1 MRLFIVGSAAAL
13 FAGSAFGTV
22 LNGSFESAALP
33 GPDRVSISSLTDWG
47 VTNGDSV
54 LLERGVNGVSQIAAH
69 GGVQFVSMGHNGGS
83 NESLTQF
90 LSTTPGQTY
99 TATFYLACIQGD
111 ALQSVRMAVSDGA
124 NDLGSVVGTV
134 GSRTEGWVPFSF
146 DFVANGLTARLTL
159 QHTVASTVA
168 NVAIDDVS
176 VVPAPGSMLALLGLL
191 AARRG
196 RR

>member
-13 FAGSAFGTV
+13 CASSAFGTV
-22 LNGSFESAALP
+22 LNGSFESAAIP
-33 GPDRVSISSLTDWG
+33 GPDRVSITALTDWG
-47 VTNGDSV
+47 MTGTTTM
-54 LLERGVNGVSQIAAH
+54 LPERGVNPVSQIAAH

-111 ALQSVRMAVSDGA
+111 ALQSVRMAVSDRA
-124 NDLGSVVGTV
+124 NDLGWVVGTV

-159 QHTVASTVA
+159 QQTVASTAA

>member
-33 GPDRVSISSLTDWG
+33 APDRVDISNLTDWG
-47 VTNGDSV
+47 VTGGSTV

-69 GGVQFVSMGHNGGS
+69 GGVQFVTMGHNSGQG
-83 NESLTQF
+83 ETLTQL
-90 LSTTPGQTY
+90 LSTTPGQAY

-134 GSRTEGWVPFSF
+134 SSRTEGWVPFSF

-159 QHTVASTVA
+159 TQTVGASEA

-176 VVPAPGSMLALLGLL
+176 VVPAPGSALALLGLV

>member
-33 GPDRVSISSLTDWG
+33 APDRADISNLTDWG
-47 VTNGDSV
+47 VTGGNTV
-54 LLERGVNGVSQIAAH
+54 LLERGVNGVSNIAAH
-69 GGVQFVSMGHNGGS
+69 DGVQFVTMGHNSGQG
-83 NESLTQF
+83 ETLTQF

-99 TATFYLACIQGD
+99 TATFYLACIQGN

-134 GSRTEGWVPFSF
+134 SSQTEGWVPFSF

-159 QHTVASTVA
+159 MQMVGASEA

-176 VVPAPGSMLALLGLL
+176 VVPAPGSALALLGLL